1 MQAEASG
8 TGESVLLVQA
18 DASPERL
25 VFAHRFN
32 QAGHYRLTANLS
44 GDTVQLGILDVRAD
58 AVSLGACTVHGAVPS
73 QINCHERYD
82 VVLTVRDQFGNVVG
96 DTPPD
101 VVTATLRAADGDP
114 TVVATAVDVTSL
126 GGGLYSLSWSVRNPG
141 ALQLVVAAGD
151 VESSVPSVAFTA
163 VADALN
169 GDDCFVV
176 TRLPETL
183 ECGSSHQL
191 TVMATQEAG
200 EEGYLRILTGQ
211 ECVSV
216 VLTSPTG
223 TRHTIRTEF
232 VEPTFRATLHFLEAG
247 PHSVQVVVNGREVPR
262 TPLAVEVLVAPLHL
276 PSSNITWATRGVHDT
291 CCAGDEHTVVVQGRD
306 RLGNEVAEGAF
317 KSLSVQTIDAN
328 GKAFTI
334 GIQVIEPT
342 AQLSSEEAGP

>member
-1 MQAEASG
+1 
-8 TGESVLLVQA
+8 VQA

-73 QINCHERYD
+73 QTNCHERYS
-82 VVLTVRDQFGNVVG
+82 VVLTARDQFGNVVG
-96 DTPPD
+96 DAPPD
-101 VVTATLRAADGDP
+101 AVTATLRAADGDP
-114 TVVATAVDVTSL
+114 TVAATAVDVTCL
-126 GGGLYSLSWSVRNPG
+126 GGGLYSLAWSVRNPG

-216 VLTSPTG
+216 VLTNPTG
-223 TRHTIRTEF
+223 TRHIIRTEF
-232 VEPTFRATLHFLEAG
+232 VEPTFRAMLHFLEAG

-276 PSSNITWATRGVHDT
+276 PSSSITWATRGVHHT

-328 GKAFTI
+328 GKAFTSE
-334 GIQVIEPT
+334 IQVIEPT
-342 AQLSSEEAGP
+342 VQLSSEKAGP